1 MPYNADVIDF
11 IIWPRTARDRALE
24 ALCLR
29 LAEHT
34 SPLWPEH
41 CV

>member
-11 IIWPRTARDRALE
+11 IIWPRPARDRALE

-29 LAEHT
+29 FAKHPT
-34 SPLWPEH
+34 P
-41 CV
+41 V

>member
-11 IIWPRTARDRALE
+11 IIWPGTARDRALE

-29 LAEHT
+29 FAEHPT
-34 SPLWPEH
+34 P
-41 CV
+41 V